1 MKKST
6 IVREVYR
13 GNLFGEE
20 GITIA
25 DTDGELDKFYP
36 LPHPPSRTTRV
47 LRYARDQH
55 RVFQLYRHAAKQR
68 RQGHFQTM
76 KGACP

>member
-20 GITIA
+20 GITIS
-25 DTDGELDKFYP
+25 TPDGELDKFYP
-36 LPHPPSRTTRV
+36 CRV
-47 LRYARDQH
+47 RLSEQPGVCNTLEISAEFFHYIAMLQSSGVKVIFR
-55 RVFQLYRHAAKQR
+55 
-68 RQGHFQTM
+68 
-76 KGACP
+76 P

>member
-25 DTDGELDKFYP
+25 DPDGELDKFYP
-36 LPHPPSRTTRV
+36 CRIRP
-47 LRYARDQH
+47 AE
-55 RVFQLYRHAAKQR
+55 QLGCCDTLELSAEFFHYIAMLQSNGVKVIFR
-68 RQGHFQTM
+68 
-76 KGACP
+76 P